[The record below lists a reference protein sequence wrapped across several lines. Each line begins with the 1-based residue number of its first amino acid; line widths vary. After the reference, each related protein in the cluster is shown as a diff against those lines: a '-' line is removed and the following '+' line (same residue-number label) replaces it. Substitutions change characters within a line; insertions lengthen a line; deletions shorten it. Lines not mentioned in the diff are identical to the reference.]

1 MPGSLIFKNRGK
13 LSPKYVPDSLPH
25 REKQTSL
32 LFNLYMDALENIQE
46 DYLLSSQLV
55 GPLGTGKTVTALNF
69 GLKFEAEA
77 RRRNVSLKHVYLNCK
92 QDGSTRFVFFKNL
105 VEKVEPKIAS
115 RSLSPEE
122 MLHELLKYLRDE
134 KMYIFIIV
142 DEVGYFYTHSPKEQ
156 IIYNLTR
163 LNEIY
168 PGRLSHVLGLAFI
181 SRDTSFHK
189 ALEPSELSTLGRFT
203 VQFPKYTAEQIRDI
217 LEERAVEAFKP
228 GVLSSGVLDLIS
240 DVTVQPP
247 FDGDL
252 RVALDLLLY
261 SGNLA
266 ENMGFEHVLPEHV
279 REVCNETAPSI
290 TTEDIMDLDE
300 TGRLILLGIARSLE
314 RKSEAYVSLKEI
326 REAYQIAC
334 EERGVKAE
342 DEIDPYVEELVRLGI
357 VSMKS
362 LTKFTI
368 SDVPA
373 EKLRRFLN
381 GIVKRV
387 EVGLEED

>member
-1 MPGSLIFKNRGK
+1 
-13 LSPKYVPDSLPH
+13 
-25 REKQTSL
+25 
-32 LFNLYMDALENIQE
+32 
-46 DYLLSSQLV
+46 
-55 GPLGTGKTVTALNF
+55 
-69 GLKFEAEA
+69 
-77 RRRNVSLKHVYLNCK
+77 VS
-92 QDGSTRFVFFKNL
+92 
-105 VEKVEPKIAS
+105 
-115 RSLSPEE
+115 
-122 MLHELLKYLRDE
+122 DE
-134 KMYIFIIV
+134 
-142 DEVGYFYTHSPKEQ
+142 
-156 IIYNLTR
+156 
-163 LNEIY
+163 
-168 PGRLSHVLGLAFI
+168 VLGL
-181 SRDTSFHK
+181 
-189 ALEPSELSTLGRFT
+189 
-203 VQFPKYTAEQIRDI
+203 
-217 LEERAVEAFKP
+217 
-228 GVLSSGVLDLIS
+228 IS
-240 DVTVQPP
+240 DITAMPP
-247 FDGDL
+247 INGDV
-252 RVALDLLLY
+252 RVGLDLLLY

-373 EKLRRFLN
+373 EKLRKFLN